1 MADCH
6 IIIIM
11 TLRHKGEKMKNKL
24 INKELIERFM
34 SDNNLSKSA
43 FCRLCKISHQ
53 TFDKIM
59 GNEESLTLSPV
70 FKIARVMKIHIK
82 DIFYK

>member
-1 MADCH
+1 
-6 IIIIM
+6 
-11 TLRHKGEKMKNKL
+11 MKKKT
-24 INKELIERFM
+24 INKELIEKFI
-34 SDNNLSKSA
+34 SDNNLSKSG
-43 FCRLCKISHQ
+43 FCKLCKISHQ

-59 GNEESLTLSPV
+59 GDEDSLTLSPV